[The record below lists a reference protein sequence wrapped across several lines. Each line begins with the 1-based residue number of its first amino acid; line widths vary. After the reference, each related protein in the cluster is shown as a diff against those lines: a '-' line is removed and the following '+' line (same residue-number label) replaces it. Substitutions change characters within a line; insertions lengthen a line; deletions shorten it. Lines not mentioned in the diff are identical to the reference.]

1 MKVIIAGSRSITDPD
16 LLGECLEQMSHEG
29 WNVIEVV
36 SGGAGGA
43 DQLGECWAERCKIPV
58 KQFLPD
64 WGKYGRSAGFRRNRE
79 MAEYADAAI
88 VLWDGV
94 SRGAK
99 NMIDLMTTLDKPL
112 IAIRTG
118 AGQEV
123 KE

>member
-16 LLGECLEQMSHEG
+16 LLGECLEQMGHEG
-29 WNVIEVV
+29 WEVTEVV
-36 SGGAGGA
+36 SGGAEGA
-43 DQLGECWAERCKIPV
+43 DQLGESWAARCKIPV

-64 WGKYGRSAGFRRNRE
+64 WGKYGRSAGPKRNEE
-79 MAEYADAAI
+79 MAVYADAAI

-99 NMIDLMTTLDKPL
+99 NMIDLMTKLGKPL